1 MSTAKKPANTEKASD
16 SQDINKNK
24 TNRAAEE
31 NPVKAAHD
39 EAEADI
45 DKDPDMQL
53 PTPNDDL
60 DEGELANLGGDK
72 NDLV

>member
-1 MSTAKKPANTEKASD
+1 MTPDKKEVPATPASD
-16 SQDINKNK
+16 PAPTPEKSGDKNPK
-24 TNRAAEE
+24 EIAAD
-31 NPVKAAHD
+31 AHD
-39 EAEADI
+39 QAESDI
-45 DKDPDMQL
+45 DKDPDMEL